1 LVGKYFEAG
10 KPPPTIM
17 ELAERMQIPAEETR
31 AITERLENLG
41 ALKASGENG
50 FEVLPAIDL
59 KHLMVFDLVEGLEER
74 KSVESTTAPD
84 GYGDIIQETLNLV
97 REQGRNGVEDLSVAD
112 LLARAKEEFAE
123 NKDRADE
130 ITEVVGDSGE
140 ASA

>member
-1 LVGKYFEAG
+1 
-10 KPPPTIM
+10 M

-74 KSVESTTAPD
+74 KSIDGATAPN
-84 GYGDIIQETLNLV
+84 GYGDIIQEILSLV
-97 REQGRNGVEDLSVAD
+97 REQGREGVEGLSVAD
-112 LLARAKEEFAE
+112 LLARAKEEFADSE
-123 NKDRADE
+123 DETDALSAETDE
-130 ITEVVGDSGE
+130 ITDVVDAGEV
-140 ASA
+140 SA